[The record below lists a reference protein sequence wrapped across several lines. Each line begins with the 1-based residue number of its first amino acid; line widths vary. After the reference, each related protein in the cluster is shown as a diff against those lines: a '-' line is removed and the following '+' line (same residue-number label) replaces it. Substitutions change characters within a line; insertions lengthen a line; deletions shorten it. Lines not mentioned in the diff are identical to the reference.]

1 MMPMSNESDE
11 AWHPTHTIDGV
22 VAANILR
29 LREEHELSR
38 AALAK
43 RLTETTGSE
52 WTAWRI
58 IDLEG
63 KRSPERP
70 PSPVAWAELVALA
83 VGFDVTIYELVLPAD
98 RDDFIEVATPS
109 ATSPGPYG
117 HTLTMSESHDL
128 DVDEYA
134 LMLFRIPRNVLTSE
148 RLEASAKRLGYEQ
161 EVADIDRHRA
171 DIEAS
176 LTELL
181 ETFKRLQAKEGTTD
195 GINA

>member
-1 MMPMSNESDE
+1 MSSEQNET
-11 AWHPTHTIDGV
+11 WHPTHTIDGV

-29 LREEHELSR
+29 LREEHGLSR

-52 WTAWRI
+52 WTTWRI

-63 KRSPERP
+63 KRSPGRP

-109 ATSPGPYG
+109 VTGPGPFG
-117 HTLTMSESHDL
+117 HTLIVSEGHDL
-128 DVDEYA
+128 DVDRYA
-134 LMLFRIPRNVLTSE
+134 LMLFRIPRKVLTSE
-148 RLEASAKRLGYEQ
+148 RLEASAERLGYEQ
-161 EVADIDRHRA
+161 EVAEIDRRRA

-181 ETFKRLQAKEGTTD
+181 ETFRRVQAKEGITD
-195 GINA
+195 GVDS